1 MPTIDPN
8 NPLGLLFVASFVI
21 QQILEAITW
30 PVERWITHWWRRK
43 GFEDDSW
50 KKSVFGVIGFI
61 LGLFLAWMLNLHVLE
76 YYIADS
82 SPAASLR
89 GGRLD
94 MILTAIVLGAGTE
107 GTNSV
112 LKYLKYLK
120 EDKKAT
126 AAETV
131 KSLTESARRGGAT
144 VAVSASA
151 LSAMEMLKAKAGA
164 PEPVSSSPSRS
175 SDLSYIGNK

>member
-1 MPTIDPN
+1 MPTIDPD

-30 PVERWITHWWRRK
+30 PVERWITNWWRGK

-50 KKSVFGVIGFI
+50 KKTVFGVIGFF
-61 LGLFLAWMLNLHVLE
+61 LGLFLAWQLNLHVLE
-76 YYIADS
+76 YYIPS
-82 SPAASLR
+82 GSPAASLR
-89 GGRLD
+89 GSGLD
-94 MILTAIVLGAGTE
+94 TILTAIVLGAGTE

-131 KSLTESARRGGAT
+131 KSLTESTRREGAT

-151 LSAMEMLKAKAGA
+151 LSALEMLKAKAGA
-164 PEPVSSSPSRS
+164 PEPVSSPPSRS
-175 SDLSYIGNK
+175 RDLSYIGNK